1 MYSDTEYSLTIFY
14 ILWACIFNVEVL
26 SQAKGPVQILN
37 FKVVVG
43 KPERF
48 PQKTGV
54 HETSAE
60 AE

>member
-1 MYSDTEYSLTIFY
+1 MYFQ
-14 ILWACIFNVEVL
+14 FKVL
-26 SQAKGPVQILN
+26 SQAKEPVQILN

-48 PQKTGV
+48 PQKTDV
-54 HETSAE
+54 HDTSAE